1 MRFGRSRA
9 NALGVVE
16 SVARKREWDARERVV
31 VVTEIL

>member
-1 MRFGRSRA
+1 MRVGRSRA

-16 SVARKREWDARERVV
+16 SVARTREWEGRERIV